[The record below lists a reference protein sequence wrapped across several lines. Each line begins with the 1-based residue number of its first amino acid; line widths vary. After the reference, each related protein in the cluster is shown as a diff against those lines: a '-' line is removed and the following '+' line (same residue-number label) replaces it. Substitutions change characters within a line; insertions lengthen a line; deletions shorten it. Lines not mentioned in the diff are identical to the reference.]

1 MEKQRL
7 QEDSVGNGSNSYV
20 VYTDGAYSSSR
31 DQGGIGIVI
40 LKERKLI
47 LRYSKMYKNTTNNR
61 MELGAIITAMKA
73 IKKPI
78 DSVIIYTDSMYCIGC
93 ASLGWKRKKNQL
105 LWKIFDEEFKRVSK
119 LCPKIE
125 FRHVKGHEGNYYNE
139 MCDKLAVKASQ
150 EI

>member
-1 MEKQRL
+1 MEKP
-7 QEDSVGNGSNSYV
+7 SNDYV
-20 VYTDGAYSSSR
+20 AYTDGAYSSSR
-31 DQGGIGIVI
+31 DQGGIGVVI
-40 LKERKLI
+40 LKYNKPI
-47 LRYSKMYKNTTNNR
+47 LKYSKMYKNTTNNR
-61 MELGAIITAMKA
+61 MELGAIIVALKA

-93 ASLGWKRKKNQL
+93 ASLGWKRKKNQP
-105 LWKIFDEEFKRVSK
+105 LWKIFDEEFKRVSE

>member
-1 MEKQRL
+1 MEKQKL
-7 QEDSVGNGSNSYV
+7 QEASAGSGNNSYIC
-20 VYTDGAYSSSR
+20 YTDGAYSSSR
-31 DQGGIGIVI
+31 DQGGIGVVI
-40 LKERKLI
+40 LKDNKLI
-47 LRYSKMYKNTTNNR
+47 LKYSKMYKNTTNNR
-61 MELGAIITAMKA
+61 MELGAIIVTLKA

-105 LWKIFDEEFKRVSK
+105 LWKIFDEEFKRVSE

-125 FRHVKGHEGNYYNE
+125 FKHVKGHEGNYYNE